1 VQNIENTQK
10 SLLKGESESQLL
22 SPYAMF
28 KYSIRS
34 ELTRKYYERRLRKF
48 LDFIQFEI
56 GTMRWK
62 RDAMNLEKR
71 AKSIRVGRPLTMRQI
86 GEEAY

>member
-1 VQNIENTQK
+1 MSKKLRINYNSTTDVVALKEGEEQNQ
-10 SLLKGESESQLL
+10 SL
-22 SPYAMF
+22 SPYTMF

-56 GTMRWK
+56 GAK
-62 RDAMNLEKR
+62 DIEKR
-71 AKSIRVGRPLTMRQI
+71 CNNFAEKGKNNTNWTLNQ
-86 GEEAY
+86 